1 MTGRHLPAPKAG
13 TPESETWAGPVSP
26 EVSALSLQTAVLP
39 PSSHMVPPLCTRSP
53 GVCVY
58 VCPNFSS
65 YKDTTSDWTEAHR
78 QPRFNSGTSIQALSP
93 TRPHSGVL
101 GVRTPTYKPCGDVF
115 SPRHLKVVGRVNK
128 TDLDRSSTVG
138 FCFCNILSDKIG
150 ELERRIGF
158 AGAVDVAAVAVAIER
173 QNESGPCGDNSV
185 F

>member
-13 TPESETWAGPVSP
+13 TPEGETWSGPVSP

-53 GVCVY
+53 GVCVC
-58 VCPNFSS
+58 VSKFLFLQGH
-65 YKDTTSDWTEAHR
+65 TSDWTEAHR

-158 AGAVDVAAVAVAIER
+158 AGAVAVAAVAVAIER